1 MARGKYARRALNK
14 RVRSFMETVSFRQL
28 RKDAA
33 VLDIP
38 GRGALRKFELAREV
52 YKAQEAN

>member
-1 MARGKYARRALNK
+1 MARGRYAKK
-14 RVRSFMETVSFRQL
+14 RLHKQVRQFMGTVSFRQL

-33 VLDIP
+33 ALEIP

-52 YKAQEAN
+52 VKATEAN